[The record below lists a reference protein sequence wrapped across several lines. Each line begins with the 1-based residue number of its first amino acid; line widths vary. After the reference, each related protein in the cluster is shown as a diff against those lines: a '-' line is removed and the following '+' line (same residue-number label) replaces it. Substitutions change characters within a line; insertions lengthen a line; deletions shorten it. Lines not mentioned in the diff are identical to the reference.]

1 MTLKRT
7 INLLKEYLRMNNLN
21 VTELTDTA
29 KPSSSERANKYR
41 LDEINKI
48 KEYFGNEIK
57 EKKDIIKKSNK
68 YLVSFDYLDKLFI
81 TLSASFGTLSIAS
94 YAAVVGIPVGIT
106 GSSLTLTFTIGMGIN
121 KSLLKVTKKRK
132 KKHNKIIALA
142 KKNLNIIDTLLS
154 SAPND
159 SKINHEE
166 FTNIINEKTI
176 YEKIK

>member
-7 INLLKEYLRMNNLN
+7 IKLLKEYLKMNKII
-21 VTELTDTA
+21 ELTETA

-48 KEYFGNEIK
+48 KDYFDNEIK
-57 EKKDIIKKSNK
+57 ERKDIIKKLNK
-68 YLVSFDYLDKLFI
+68 YLVSFDYLDKIFI

-94 YAAVVGIPVGIT
+94 QATVIGIPAGIT
-106 GSSLTLTFTIGMGIN
+106 GASLTLIFTIGTGIN

-142 KKNLNIIDTLLS
+142 KIKLNTIDTLLS
-154 SAPND
+154 SALND
-159 SKINHEE
+159 SKISHED
-166 FTNIINEKTI
+166 FTNIITEK
-176 YEKIK
+176 KIMKI